1 MLCLHV
7 CICTTCVSIVHGGQK
22 KLSNPLELK
31 LQIIVIRH
39 VGAGNQIWVL
49 CKKVPLTP
57 GPPLQPPDILLY
69 YYFLNTRFQVG
80 LKLALVLLFSQVLG
94 F

>member
-1 MLCLHV
+1 MCAFVLH
-7 CICTTCVSIVHGGQK
+7 VSIVHGGQK
-22 KLSNPLELK
+22 RLSNPLELK

-39 VGAGNQIWVL
+39 VGAGDQIWVL

-69 YYFLNTRFQVG
+69 YYFLSTFTRFQVG